1 MLETD
6 SPWMKIDGKES
17 LPTDVKIVAE
27 KIAEIKNIPLEE
39 VEKKTDKNAISL
51 FKLELLY

>member
-39 VEKKTDKNAISL
+39 VEKKTDENAISL